1 MSMKKIL
8 NTIAALTL
16 VMFVG
21 CVQETI
27 DEPSNPEETPVETPD
42 ENPAEKT
49 TVTIEMPSDE
59 DDEASVASLKTS
71 LGELV
76 DGKRKV
82 YWCEGDKVNI
92 NGLASTS
99 TTLSEDKRT
108 ATFDFDAVLNY
119 PYSVLYPAEMYK
131 DAQTITLP
139 AVQASAENTF
149 TDGASPMAAY
159 QSEKGEIVMH
169 HLAGVVHLQVKL
181 PEGSKHGIHAL
192 NRVEFRG
199 NAGEQVAGD
208 FTIDYEA
215 ATLASASTQEADQKV
230 VAMVEKTLS
239 SEASTEVFVVVPAIQ
254 YAQGFTIRLVDAAGH
269 YMDISSG
276 DTTILAGDVKV
287 MPAVSF
293 VPHGTLTE
301 VEISTAANLVE
312 FARTYNAGEFSENE
326 DLKVK
331 LVSDIVFDDET
342 NAAWESIGTADIYFK
357 GTFDGK
363 GYSIKN
369 WISTKPLFYATYVN
383 GYIENLTLDASC
395 QVNIDVTNTSN
406 NVGSFVAYHRGTL
419 KNCHNN
425 ATLNITGESSSDLFA
440 GGLVGRMRVESK
452 VEDCSMTG
460 DVIAD
465 ANLSVA
471 GLIDLGGLVGYT
483 QEAEASI
490 LNSDFSGN
498 LTFSGAI
505 STDDYAYIGGIIGR
519 SKATVK
525 DCSTSADKTITA
537 ESTENKVARI
547 LLGGIAGSA
556 EANSLED
563 CTNNSPLKV
572 KYLRAKGT
580 GYLYL
585 GGVIGYLSAA
595 ASVKGCH
602 NTNNVHSYCDANNAY
617 IGGIV
622 GNARANS
629 IIDDCH
635 NESTAEIS
643 VKNLESGSYGSRYL
657 ELGGVIGRCETS
669 IVSNISNAG
678 KVDMNRAE
686 NSNNALVY
694 VGGCLG
700 NLTAVLDGQNTI
712 TNSGEVTATDGC
724 PNRNSLALGGV
735 VGCINAEGATLSN
748 VSNTG
753 NVTDAVTVA
762 HKNTFSGGVVGLI
775 RTSATVQ
782 NVTNSGTVYFSNN
795 QALVHVNTALG
806 GIVGGTLADKVCVV
820 KNSVNDGKV
829 STVSISKIAGSGMV
843 CGGVVGILRGAGSS
857 VQECTNNGIVQI
869 AGINNSYYDGSNDPS
884 NSKSAWTAGG
894 IVGFGAGT
902 SDSRI
907 SIVDCINKAECYGA
921 RGYVG
926 GVSGYV
932 RYANIERSHHQSA
945 SKVRGANSSVRV
957 GGITGYLESSTIAE
971 CSVTGTVDGVS
982 NAFTGGVSAGMNA
995 TSVISSSIVNAKVT
1009 NSGSNGTVG
1018 AIVSY
1023 SETGSV
1029 IRDCAA
1035 SGQIGIGSELVNI
1048 TTSDF
1053 DPSGKATIE
1062 FSTKKL
1068 RVGVI
1073 GDSIS
1078 TFSGVIPSAYKAYYP
1093 KGDVDLWTET
1103 YWARLINEY
1112 WNAELDLNCSY
1123 SGSRVAPI
1131 SGYDSDFVARCETFI
1146 NPDVVL
1152 LHGGTNDCASEY
1164 VELGEYDFTSSVD
1177 NLNTFAR
1184 FRESYIAVI
1193 KKMQTKYPDAL
1204 IICIVGDYAKGDYG
1218 ESVKTIAEHFDL
1230 PYVDF
1235 RGDSKVTKCSGSHPN
1250 AAGMA
1255 HMAARIYEETKE
1267 QVEEIKSKLEI
1278 IGTINYLLIN

>member
-16 VMFVG
+16 VMFVS

-59 DDEASVASLKTS
+59 DDEASAASLKTS

-149 TDGASPMAAY
+149 ADGASPMAAY
-159 QSEKGEIVMH
+159 QSEKGDIVMH

-181 PEGSKHGIHAL
+181 PEGTNHSYHAL

-199 NAGEQVAGD
+199 NAGEQVSGD

-215 ATLASASTQEADQKV
+215 ATIASASTQEADQKV
-230 VAMVEKTLS
+230 VAMVEKTMV
-239 SEASTEVFVVVPAIQ
+239 TEDGTDIFIVVPAIQ
-254 YAQGFTIRLVDAAGH
+254 YAQGFTVRLVDAAGH
-269 YMDISSG
+269 YMDISSS
-276 DTTILAGDVKV
+276 DTTILAGDIKE

-312 FARTYNAGEFSENE
+312 FARAYNAGEFSEND

-342 NAAWESIGTADIYFK
+342 NAAWESIGTADFYFK

-395 QVNIDVTNTSN
+395 QVNIDVTNASN
-406 NVGSFVAYHRGTL
+406 NVGTFVAYHRGSL

-425 ATLNITGESSSDLFA
+425 ANLNITGESSSDLFA

-460 DVIAD
+460 DVIAE

-602 NTNNVHSYCDANNAY
+602 NTNNVHSYCDCNNAY

-629 IIDDCH
+629 IIDACH

-643 VKNLESGSYGSRYL
+643 AKNLESGSYGSRYL

-669 IVSNISNAG
+669 NVSNISNAG

-700 NLTAVLDGQNTI
+700 NLTAALDGQNTI

-782 NVTNSGTVYFSNN
+782 NVTNSGAVYFSNN

-957 GGITGYLESSTIAE
+957 GGVAGYLEGSTISE
-971 CSVTGTVDGVS
+971 CSVIGVVDGAS
-982 NAFTGGVSAGMNA
+982 YAYTGGLSAGMNA
-995 TSVISSSIVNAKVT
+995 TSVISSSSVNAKVT
-1009 NSGSNGTVG
+1009 NSGSGGTVG
-1018 AIVSY
+1018 AVVSY
-1023 SETGSV
+1023 SEEGAV
-1029 IRDCAA
+1029 IRDCTAT
-1035 SGQIGIGSELVNI
+1035 GQIGIGSDLVNI
-1048 TTSDF
+1048 TTSVF

-1078 TFSGVIPSAYKAYYP
+1078 TFSGAIPSAYKAYYP
-1093 KGDVDLWTET
+1093 KGDVDMWTET
-1103 YWARLINEY
+1103 YWALLINEY
-1112 WNAELDLNCSY
+1112 WDAELDLNCSY

-1164 VELGEYDFTSSVD
+1164 VELGEFDFTSSVD

-1184 FRESYIAVI
+1184 FRESYVAVI

-1204 IICIVGDYAKGDYG
+1204 IICIIGDYAKGDYG
-1218 ESVKTIAEHFDL
+1218 ESIKTIADHYGL
-1230 PYVDF
+1230 PCVDF

-1255 HMAARIYEETKE
+1255 HMAARIYAETKD
-1267 QVEEIKSKLEI
+1267 QVEVIKSKI
-1278 IGTINYLLIN
+1278 K